1 MRNTD
6 RILTTHTGSL
16 PRPADLIEMIR
27 SRQQDPSSV
36 DDAAFNARVREA
48 VIEVTQ
54 KQVDAGIDV
63 VSDGEEGKPSY
74 ATYVKDRLTGFEGE
88 RRMPIRIQGEA
99 ADFPEYTERR
109 MATTATILVRPTCN
123 GPIAWKDFAAVE
135 RDIANFKEA
144 AGQGK
149 ARRDV
154 HDRRIARRGRV
165 LPGQRVLQERRR
177 IPGCADAVMKDE
189 FEAIANAGFLLQLD
203 CPDLAMS
210 RQSQFFDLSTPDF
223 VKKVERHVEV
233 VNEATKN
240 IAPEKMRLHLCW
252 GNYEGPHHRDVEMR
266 DIVNAVLKARPL
278 ELSFEGANPR
288 HEWEW
293 VVWKDVKLPD
303 DKTLVP
309 GVIDS
314 TTNFIEHPELVA
326 QRIMNY
332 ANLVGRERVIA
343 SVDCGFG
350 TNAASTNVDPKI
362 VWAKLQTLAEGAQ
375 IASSSSGKR
384 GHRA

>member
-123 GPIAWKDFAAVE
+123 GPIAWKDFGAVE

-144 AGQGK
+144 ADK
-149 ARRDV
+149 AKPV
-154 HDRRIARRGRV
+154 GTFMTAAS
-165 LPGQRVLQERRR
+165 PGVVAFFLGNEYYKSDDEYLD
-177 IPGCADAVMKDE
+177 ALTAVMKDE

-210 RQSQFFDLSTPDF
+210 RQSQFFDLSTSDF

-303 DKTLVP
+303 DKKLVP

-362 VWAKLQTLAEGAQ
+362 VWFKLQALAEGAQ
-375 IASSSSGKR
+375 IASKQLW
-384 GHRA
+384 

>member
-36 DDAAFNARVREA
+36 DEAAFNARVHEA

-123 GPIAWKDFAAVE
+123 GPIAWKDFGAVE

-144 AGQGK
+144 ADK
-149 ARRDV
+149 AKPV
-154 HDRRIARRGRV
+154 GTFMTAAS
-165 LPGQRVLQERRR
+165 PGVVAFFLGNEYYKSDDEYLD
-177 IPGCADAVMKDE
+177 ALTAVMKDE

-210 RQSQFFDLSTPDF
+210 RQSQFFDLSTSDF

-303 DKTLVP
+303 EKTLVP

-362 VWAKLQTLAEGAQ
+362 VWFKLQALAEGAQ
-375 IASSSSGKR
+375 IASKQLW
-384 GHRA
+384 

>member
-6 RILTTHTGSL
+6 RVLTTHTGSL

-36 DDAAFNARVREA
+36 DEAAFNARVREA

-135 RDIANFKEA
+135 RDIANFQEA
-144 AGQGK
+144 VDKSKPEGAFMT
-149 ARRDV
+149 A
-154 HDRRIARRGRV
+154 AS
-165 LPGQRVLQERRR
+165 PGVVAFFLGNEYYKTDDEYLE
-177 IPGCADAVMKDE
+177 ALSAAMKDE
-189 FEAIANAGFLLQLD
+189 FEAIVNAGFLLQLD

-223 VKKVERHVEV
+223 VK
-233 VNEATKN
+233 
-240 IAPEKMRLHLCW
+240 
-252 GNYEGPHHRDVEMR
+252 
-266 DIVNAVLKARPL
+266 
-278 ELSFEGANPR
+278 
-288 HEWEW
+288 
-293 VVWKDVKLPD
+293 
-303 DKTLVP
+303 
-309 GVIDS
+309 
-314 TTNFIEHPELVA
+314 
-326 QRIMNY
+326 
-332 ANLVGRERVIA
+332 
-343 SVDCGFG
+343 
-350 TNAASTNVDPKI
+350 
-362 VWAKLQTLAEGAQ
+362 
-375 IASSSSGKR
+375 
-384 GHRA
+384 

>member
-27 SRQQDPSSV
+27 SRQQDPTSV
-36 DDAAFNARVREA
+36 DEGAFQARVREA

-54 KQVDAGIDV
+54 KQVDAGIDI

-123 GPIAWKDFAAVE
+123 GPITWKDFAAVE

-144 AGQGK
+144 ADK
-149 ARRDV
+149 AKPV
-154 HDRRIARRGRV
+154 GTFMTAAS
-165 LPGQRVLQERRR
+165 PGVVAFFLGNEYYKTDDEYLE
-177 IPGCADAVMKDE
+177 ALSAAMKDE
-189 FEAIANAGFLLQLD
+189 FEAIVNAGFLLQLD

-266 DIVNAVLKARPL
+266 DIVNAVLRARPL
-278 ELSFEGANPR
+278 ELSFEGANAR

-303 DKTLVP
+303 EKTLVP

-375 IASSSSGKR
+375 IASKQLW
-384 GHRA
+384 

>member
-1 MRNTD
+1 MLNTD

-27 SRQQDPSSV
+27 SRQQDPASV
-36 DDAAFNARVREA
+36 DEGAFRARVREA

-54 KQVDAGIDV
+54 KQVDAGIDI

-144 AGQGK
+144 AEK
-149 ARRDV
+149 AKPV
-154 HDRRIARRGRV
+154 GTFMTAAS
-165 LPGQRVLQERRR
+165 PGVVAFFLGTEYYKTDDEYLE
-177 IPGCADAVMKDE
+177 ALSAAMKDE
-189 FEAIANAGFLLQLD
+189 FEAIVNAGFLLQLD

-303 DKTLVP
+303 EKTLVP

-362 VWAKLQTLAEGAQ
+362 VWAKLQALADGAK
-375 IASSSSGKR
+375 IASKQLW
-384 GHRA
+384 